1 MGCKTW
7 RNYDIIRHSRL
18 IVLSHESNGHY
29 TPVFFFRAA
38 ACKARGRA
46 CVFFATL
53 SVSRTMARKSFWW
66 SDYTHNTWSESPL
79 QPIPFSS
86 GCGIQL
92 SNARSGVCGTLSA
105 PFGFFSCRLLG
116 STRLIPIPLVGGSGD
131 KLKPFRWL
139 SHIWRSKATSSPWHG
154 EQLRKVTSGLESH
167 ICKYQIPMAR
177 QVSRTSPWVGQS
189 SRNITQTGAAF
200 ELQKFQL
207 LDDFLLAQP
216 SWLLSAYQR
225 KNLEILMAHAL
236 QVIIKLCSALLL
248 SAGTA

>member
-29 TPVFFFRAA
+29 NQSLFLQAA
-38 ACKARGRA
+38 WVTKAD
-46 CVFFATL
+46 
-53 SVSRTMARKSFWW
+53 
-66 SDYTHNTWSESPL
+66 SDS
-79 QPIPFSS
+79 
-86 GCGIQL
+86 
-92 SNARSGVCGTLSA
+92 
-105 PFGFFSCRLLG
+105 
-116 STRLIPIPLVGGSGD
+116 LVGGSRE
-131 KLKPFRWL
+131 KLKPFSL
-139 SHIWRSKATSSPWHG
+139 PVANSQ
-154 EQLRKVTSGLESH
+154 QLRKVTSGLESH

-200 ELQKFQL
+200 ELQNHQL

-248 SAGTA
+248 STGTA